1 MQCRLG
7 IANIKKL
14 NIRQNKTQTYVNLG
28 TIRQSRWLTKR
39 YMVNINFTVFI
50 NILGSSQRKVVP
62 LLASPCPC
70 VRRSSW
76 KWLKDFHEISW
87 CVFLINKYA
96 KFLRLH
102 IWINYTQFVYYA
114 TRLAHWPSS
123 DCMYYHLTLQLLC
136 WPMFIGFSLD
146 SCLQTRSTAYCSCI
160 NDTSLM

>member
-114 TRLAHWPSS
+114 TRFGPLAI
-123 DCMYYHLTLQLLC
+123 
-136 WPMFIGFSLD
+136 IGLHVLSPH
-146 SCLQTRSTAYCSCI
+146 SSTAMLADVYRLQSG
-160 NDTSLM
+160 LMFANTFNCVL